1 MGLGNFLFSHTFLIL
16 KNADLAPNRWSST
29 NFVLHNVYMKTKQV
43 PDPAFWPVALFM
55 DGAAANLRTQSSQAS
70 EQ

>member
-29 NFVLHNVYMKTKQV
+29 NFVLHNVYRKTKQV